1 MYDKIC
7 PECGT
12 KLSHFYRTYML
23 GCPKCY
29 ISFREEII
37 PVLREIHGATF
48 HTGKSLE
55 VVGVDRELLT
65 EYDRLIKMR
74 EDATLEGRF
83 SEINNI
89 TKQILE
95 LAEVLKRRGLM

>member
-1 MYDKIC
+1 M
-7 PECGT
+7 
-12 KLSHFYRTYML
+12 
-23 GCPKCY
+23 
-29 ISFREEII
+29 
-37 PVLREIHGATF
+37 LREIHGATF

-83 SEINNI
+83 SEINEI